1 MKRNTMANNRAVLAT
16 VAIFLAA
23 CALAVPARA
32 GTQINRAMKL
42 EPGGRFVLETFA
54 GTVNVMGSNESG
66 ADVVITSPRD
76 DIQSDV
82 DFDFEQNPGE
92 VDIKAVRRDPWS
104 FFFGG
109 FYQGWLH
116 YDIRVP
122 KNTQVVIRTS
132 GGGIKVFALAGD
144 TELHTSGGSIEA
156 SQVAG
161 NLRASSSGGNIHA
174 EVIHG
179 DAQLSTS
186 GGGIEADA
194 IDGPLRAYTSG
205 GWVHINGVVGRVDA
219 HTSGGSIDAVFN
231 KGDSSGGSLSTSG
244 GSINVKVDPAVNLDI
259 EASTSGGVV
268 RSDLPVHQA
277 GDDWSNGGGW
287 HRKTHL
293 RGTLGSGGDM
303 LQMHTSGGSIHIS
316 GL

>member
-1 MKRNTMANNRAVLAT
+1 MANDHAGLLMLAF
-16 VAIFLAA
+16 FLAA
-23 CALAVPARA
+23 CALAMPVRA

-54 GTVNVMGSNESG
+54 GTVNIMGSNESG
-66 ADVVITSPRD
+66 ADVAITSTRD
-76 DIQSDV
+76 DIQRDV

-109 FYQGWLH
+109 FGGGWLH

-132 GGGIKVFALAGD
+132 GGGIKAFALAGD
-144 TELHTSGGSIEA
+144 TELRTSGGSIEA
-156 SQVAG
+156 SQVTG

-174 EVIHG
+174 QAIHG
-179 DAQLSTS
+179 DAQLTTS

-194 IDGPLRAYTSG
+194 VDGALRAYTSG
-205 GWVHINGVVGRVDA
+205 GWIRINGVAGRVDA
-219 HTSGGSIDAVFN
+219 HTSGGSINAVFN
-231 KGDSSGGSLSTSG
+231 KGDSNGGSLSTSG
-244 GSINVKVDPAVNLDI
+244 GWIAVKIDPAADLDL
-259 EASTSGGVV
+259 EASTSGGAVQ
-268 RSDLPVHQA
+268 SDLPIHRS
-277 GDDWSNGGGW
+277 DDWPNDDRW

-293 RGTLGSGGDM
+293 RGTLGSGGDT
-303 LQMHTSGGSIHIS
+303 LQMHTSGGSIRIS
-316 GL
+316 AL